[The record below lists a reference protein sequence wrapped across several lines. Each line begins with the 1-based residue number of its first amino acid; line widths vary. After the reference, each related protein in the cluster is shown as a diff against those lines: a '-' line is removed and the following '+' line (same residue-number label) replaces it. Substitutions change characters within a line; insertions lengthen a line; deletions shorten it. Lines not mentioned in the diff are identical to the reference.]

1 MPTDPP
7 LPSYSWEQTFCDAI
21 LETDNSVL
29 AGRLENAR
37 RALTDRQTAISDLPD
52 HRKELRAI
60 QQAIRGLEVLEH
72 ERLASTPSDVAA
84 SDDPDPFSDLCRQAA
99 TEKDP
104 EKLTAVVAEINTFLR
119 NKDAAK
125 AEEG

>member
-37 RALTDRQTAISDLPD
+37 RALTDRHTAISDLPEPTVKSCAQSS
-52 HRKELRAI
+52 RRFV
-60 QQAIRGLEVLEH
+60 G
-72 ERLASTPSDVAA
+72 
-84 SDDPDPFSDLCRQAA
+84 
-99 TEKDP
+99 
-104 EKLTAVVAEINTFLR
+104 
-119 NKDAAK
+119 
-125 AEEG
+125 

>member
-7 LPSYSWEQTFCDAI
+7 LPRYSWEQTFCDAI

-37 RALTDRQTAISDLPD
+37 RALADRHTAISDIPE

-60 QQAIRGLEVLEH
+60 QQALRGLQVLEH
-72 ERLASTPSDVAA
+72 ERLASTPYVPA

-104 EKLTAVVAEINTFLR
+104 EKLTAVIAEINTFLR